1 VLFCQLTAEQRMDYE
16 DYLGS
21 KDVQDILGKERR
33 DRMTN
38 KVLACIMNLRKIC
51 NHPDLMLP
59 FEKVST

>member
-1 VLFCQLTAEQRMDYE
+1 MDYE

-21 KDVQDILGKERR
+21 RDVQDILGKERR

-59 FEKVST
+59 FEKVSTWCTTLIGVLMY

>member
-1 VLFCQLTAEQRMDYE
+1 MDYE

-21 KDVQDILGKERR
+21 RDVQDILGKERR